1 MDWLGMDVSKATLDG
16 CLVNEQGKSFE
27 AQFTNDLDG
36 FDQLQ
41 VWLAQHAASSPEI
54 HVCMEATGIYSDA
67 IALFCHE
74 AGYITSVVNP
84 ARIKAYAS
92 SQLQRNKT
100 DRVDARLIADFCRT
114 QSPPGWTPPDADW
127 RELRA
132 LVRHLHELKTMRQEN
147 LNRCKSSQ
155 VASVRQFLEQHIGF
169 LDDQIQQVEAAIK
182 AHIRQNQTLKAQQ
195 DLLASIPGIGELTA
209 AKLLAEIRSI
219 TAFDNV
225 RQLVAYAGLNPRQ
238 YRSGSSV
245 QRRSRISKTGPASL
259 RAALYMPAIVAKNRN
274 PILKVFAKRLE
285 ERGLKGKEIVV
296 AVMRKLLHLAYGILK
311 SGRPFDPAY
320 LSG

>member
-1 MDWLGMDVSKATLDG
+1 M
-16 CLVNEQGKSFE
+16 
-27 AQFTNDLDG
+27 
-36 FDQLQ
+36 
-41 VWLAQHAASSPEI
+41 
-54 HVCMEATGIYSDA
+54 
-67 IALFCHE
+67 
-74 AGYITSVVNP
+74 
-84 ARIKAYAS
+84 
-92 SQLQRNKT
+92 
-100 DRVDARLIADFCRT
+100 
-114 QSPPGWTPPDADW
+114 
-127 RELRA
+127 
-132 LVRHLHELKTMRQEN
+132 
-147 LNRCKSSQ
+147 
-155 VASVRQFLEQHIGF
+155 
-169 LDDQIQQVEAAIK
+169 
-182 AHIRQNQTLKAQQ
+182 KAQQ